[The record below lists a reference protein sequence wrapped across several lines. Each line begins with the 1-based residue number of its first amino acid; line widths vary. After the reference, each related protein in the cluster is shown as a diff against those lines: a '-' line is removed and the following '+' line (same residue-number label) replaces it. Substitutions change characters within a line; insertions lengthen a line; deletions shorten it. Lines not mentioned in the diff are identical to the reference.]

1 LRIRRERPV
10 FYQLNSNLVPA
21 ALRGPVL
28 VDKSGIP
35 RYWSAIWS
43 ATSIAQLAD
52 STLTQ
57 KLRYVEN
64 LYQHAD
70 NLIGVGALDDA
81 LSGFDDEALAAIL
94 ESWFISIRNQP
105 AVTSA
110 DENRWQTGL
119 GFVTDVI
126 TWLSSARRAD
136 DRLRHI
142 EQRLHRLSSL
152 YGQLHV
158 RRSAA
163 ADAVR
168 SLPASTVEALYALL
182 DPECPQNPFLRM
194 KTRWRVYVAFVLMLH
209 QGLRRG
215 EILLL
220 PADAVKSAY
229 DQKQN
234 RTRYWLNVQENEYEN
249 DDGDPRYS
257 KPSIKTV
264 HSVRQVPVS
273 QLTATI
279 VETYVENYRGRPD
292 HPFLLNAQSNMP
304 LATETLTKAF
314 AQVSRCLPSDVL
326 NELQNRTGKESITP
340 HDLRHTCVVVRLHQ
354 LLEQGD
360 SMDEALQKIR
370 TFFGWS
376 SKSVMPSRYAR
387 AVFEDRLSNVW
398 NDAFD
403 DRVAL
408 LRALPKG
415 R

>member
-1 LRIRRERPV
+1 V
-10 FYQLNSNLVPA
+10 FRQLNSNLVPA

-28 VDKSGIP
+28 VDKTGIP

-43 ATSIAQLAD
+43 ATSMAQLAS

-70 NLIGVGALDDA
+70 NLVGANALDDA
-81 LSGFDDEALAAIL
+81 LSGFDDDALATIL

-126 TWLSSARRAD
+126 TWLSRAGSAD

-152 YGQLHV
+152 YSQLRV
-158 RRSAA
+158 RRRAA
-163 ADAVR
+163 VDAVR
-168 SLPASTVEALYALL
+168 SLPASTIEALYAVL
-182 DPECPQNPFLRM
+182 DPECTQNPFLRIKM
-194 KTRWRVYVAFVLMLH
+194 RWRVYVAFVLMLH

-215 EILLL
+215 EVLLL

-229 DQKQN
+229 DQKQK
-234 RTRYWLNVQENEYEN
+234 RTRYWLNVQENEYED

-354 LLEQGD
+354 LLERGD

>member
-1 LRIRRERPV
+1 MFRLLDSS
-10 FYQLNSNLVPA
+10 FVPA
-21 ALRGPVL
+21 ALRGAVL
-28 VDKSGIP
+28 VDNTGIP

-43 ATSIAQLAD
+43 ATSIAQLAS

-70 NLIGVGALDDA
+70 KLIGDNALDDA

-119 GFVTDVI
+119 GFVTDII
-126 TWLSSARRAD
+126 TWLSRAGSAD

-152 YGQLHV
+152 YRQLHV

-168 SLPASTVEALYALL
+168 SLPASTVEALYILL

-215 EILLL
+215 EVLLL

-229 DQKQN
+229 DPKQK
-234 RTRYWLNVQENEYEN
+234 RTRYWLNVQENEYED

-279 VETYVENYRGRPD
+279 VETYVGNYRGRPD
-292 HPFLLNAQSNMP
+292 HPFLLNAQSDMP

-314 AQVSRCLPSDVL
+314 AQLSRCLPSDVL
-326 NELQNRTGKESITP
+326 NELHDRTGKDSVTP
-340 HDLRHTCVVVRLHQ
+340 HDLRHTCSVVRLHQ

-360 SMDEALQKIR
+360 PMDEALQKMR

-387 AVFEDRLSNVW
+387 AVFEDRLANVW

>member
-1 LRIRRERPV
+1 MFR
-10 FYQLNSNLVPA
+10 QLNSSLVPA

-28 VDKSGIP
+28 VDKTGIP

-43 ATSIAQLAD
+43 ATSIAQLAS

-70 NLIGVGALDDA
+70 DLIGANALDDA
-81 LSGFDDEALAAIL
+81 LSGFDDQALAAIL

-126 TWLSSARRAD
+126 TWLSSARSAD

-152 YGQLHV
+152 YSQLRV
-158 RRSAA
+158 RRRAA
-163 ADAVR
+163 VDAVR
-168 SLPASTVEALYALL
+168 SLPASTVGALYALL
-182 DPECPQNPFLRM
+182 DPEGPQNPFLRM

-234 RTRYWLNVQENEYEN
+234 RTRYWLNVQENGYED

-326 NELQNRTGKESITP
+326 NELQDRTGKESVTP
-340 HDLRHTCVVVRLHQ
+340 HDLRHTCAVVRLHQ

-360 SMDEALQKIR
+360 SMDEALQKMR

-387 AVFEDRLSNVW
+387 AVFEDRLANVW

>member
-1 LRIRRERPV
+1 M

-126 TWLSSARRAD
+126 TWLSSARRPD

-326 NELQNRTGKESITP
+326 NELQNLTGKESITP

>member
-1 LRIRRERPV
+1 MFR
-10 FYQLNSNLVPA
+10 QLYGSLVPA

-28 VDKSGIP
+28 VDKTGIP

-43 ATSIAQLAD
+43 ATSIAQLAS

-70 NLIGVGALDDA
+70 NLLGANALDDA

-126 TWLSSARRAD
+126 TWLSSARSAD

-142 EQRLHRLSSL
+142 EERLHRLSSL
-152 YGQLHV
+152 YSQLHV

-163 ADAVR
+163 VEAVR

-182 DPECPQNPFLRM
+182 DPECPKNPFLRM

-229 DQKQN
+229 DHK
-234 RTRYWLNVQENEYEN
+234 L
-249 DDGDPRYS
+249 
-257 KPSIKTV
+257 K
-264 HSVRQVPVS
+264 
-273 QLTATI
+273 
-279 VETYVENYRGRPD
+279 RGR
-292 HPFLLNAQSNMP
+292 FR
-304 LATETLTKAF
+304 K
-314 AQVSRCLPSDVL
+314 R
-326 NELQNRTGKESITP
+326 
-340 HDLRHTCVVVRLHQ
+340 
-354 LLEQGD
+354 
-360 SMDEALQKIR
+360 KI
-370 TFFGWS
+370 
-376 SKSVMPSRYAR
+376 KHV
-387 AVFEDRLSNVW
+387 
-398 NDAFD
+398 
-403 DRVAL
+403 
-408 LRALPKG
+408 
-415 R
+415 

>member
-1 LRIRRERPV
+1 MRS
-10 FYQLNSNLVPA
+10 FFTGAS
-21 ALRGPVL
+21 
-28 VDKSGIP
+28 DKFFMP
-35 RYWSAIWS
+35 
-43 ATSIAQLAD
+43 D
-52 STLTQ
+52 FTLPPY
-57 KLRYVEN
+57 R
-64 LYQHAD
+64 D
-70 NLIGVGALDDA
+70 
-81 LSGFDDEALAAIL
+81 
-94 ESWFISIRNQP
+94 
-105 AVTSA
+105 
-110 DENRWQTGL
+110 
-119 GFVTDVI
+119 
-126 TWLSSARRAD
+126 
-136 DRLRHI
+136 
-142 EQRLHRLSSL
+142 
-152 YGQLHV
+152 
-158 RRSAA
+158 
-163 ADAVR
+163 
-168 SLPASTVEALYALL
+168 
-182 DPECPQNPFLRM
+182 
-194 KTRWRVYVAFVLMLH
+194 KT
-209 QGLRRG
+209 
-215 EILLL
+215 
-220 PADAVKSAY
+220 VKSAY